1 MKIRLK
7 LLFLLVIAQLLLTAA
22 VNAQIN
28 FPDILGQKTL
38 KCDLHMHTVFS
49 DGSVWPTVR
58 VDEALRLGLDA
69 IAITDHIEYQPHK
82 DDIPTNHNR
91 PHEIAAKRAK
101 GKNLLLIKGA
111 EITRETPP
119 GHFNAIFVD
128 DINPLD
134 TEDITDAIKA
144 AADQGALIS
153 WNHPLWKKE
162 AKGWEDFHTR
172 LYDKKWLRAIEVANG
187 GSYYPEVFKWALEK
201 NLTMLGNSDI
211 HAPADFTGTS
221 PEKHRTITLVF
232 AAEKSLD
239 ALKQALF
246 AGRTAVWYKNQ
257 LIGRKKYLEPLFNA
271 SIRIATP
278 TTGDKK
284 RLSVQ
289 ITNNSELDIQLER
302 VGKKGPE
309 QLTLPAN
316 AAAILKIRPKKSADR
331 IRLSYLARN
340 FLIAPDKALPVT
352 LDIPLKQAATPAGP
366 STIRTSQSPRP
377 QTQHARKPQRQ
388 SAA

>member
-7 LLFLLVIAQLLLTAA
+7 LVLILVIAQLLLAA
-22 VNAQIN
+22 TVQARIN
-28 FPDILGQKTL
+28 FPDILDRKTL

-49 DGSVWPTVR
+49 DGLVWPTVR
-58 VDEALRLGLDA
+58 VDEALKLGLDA

-144 AADQGALIS
+144 AVDQGALIS

-172 LYDKKWLRAIEVANG
+172 LYDNKWLRAIEVANG
-187 GSYYPEVFKWALEK
+187 GSYYPEVFKWALER

-211 HAPADFTGTS
+211 HAPADFTKTS
-221 PEKHRTITLVF
+221 PENHRTITLVF
-232 AAEKSLD
+232 AAEKNLD

-246 AGRTAVWYKNQ
+246 EGRTAVWYKNQ
-257 LIGRKKYLEPLFNA
+257 VIGRNKYLEPLFNA
-271 SIRIATP
+271 SIRIARP
-278 TTGDKK
+278 TTDPKG

-302 VGKKGPE
+302 VGKKGPKK
-309 QLTLPAN
+309 LTLPAN
-316 AAAILKIRPKKSADR
+316 AAAAVKVRPKKNTDNL
-331 IRLSYLARN
+331 RLSYLAKN

-352 LDIPLKQAATPAGP
+352 LDIPLK
-366 STIRTSQSPRP
+366 
-377 QTQHARKPQRQ
+377 
-388 SAA
+388 